1 LGGGESGS
9 VGHAIT
15 ENSKIGEKNHGKSKF
30 SLGDG
35 RYRDF
40 AFLLL
45 GCQEVTVIPP
55 QDFYHSRVT
64 YNVMDLRSFRVQI
77 ASGSLE
83 LEVQHDELLLAE
95 SCGCP
100 WLEHLCL
107 ERALEDS
114 VGKISLD

>member
-1 LGGGESGS
+1 MMTLMWRK
-9 VGHAIT
+9 T

-45 GCQEVTVIPP
+45 GCQEVTVISP
-55 QDFYHSRVT
+55 QKFQHSRVT
-64 YNVMDLRSFRVQI
+64 YIVMDLRSFRVQI

-83 LEVQHDELLLAE
+83 LQAQQDAILLAE
-95 SCGCP
+95 CYGC
-100 WLEHLCL
+100 L
-107 ERALEDS
+107 
-114 VGKISLD
+114 